1 MQYKCMEREIRKL
14 SMEGFYFLICLVY
27 REYSGRNAALAERN
41 QWISVYRFPAFPLSG
56 SQGALR
62 AERILQ
68 NTLNHDNQAKARI
81 SSHPAWARIP
91 GRQVQ
96 GCCRKSPSCSPA
108 LTPDSE
114 RPAIL
119 TGTDDHPC
127 FCAALSVVFMQKSC
141 EYRFLVHRHSQL
153 FIHTGYFYFFVKA

>member
-1 MQYKCMEREIRKL
+1 MYGEGNQEALHGRILFPYLPCISRIFRPECSFGREE
-14 SMEGFYFLICLVY
+14 SMNLCI
-27 REYSGRNAALAERN
+27 
-41 QWISVYRFPAFPLSG
+41 QISRFPLSG

-96 GCCRKSPSCSPA
+96 GCCRKSTSCSPA

-127 FCAALSVVFMQKSC
+127 FCAALSVVFMQKSG
-141 EYRFLVHRHSQL
+141 EYRFLVHRHSPL